1 MDTNSDI
8 IARYTVTHLTG
19 DEMIDTTDQRKKFNT
34 NIKLLIGD
42 YNKSVLR
49 NNYVDPANPYK
60 EFMKYSSDEG
70 DKQDLENTVDFFPFL
85 GEKDSNGII
94 DTGHSK
100 YIEELFM
107 EIRDNSIGTSIL
119 LPIGGSIL
127 EEVIR
132 SRKKIY

>member
-1 MDTNSDI
+1 
-8 IARYTVTHLTG
+8 
-19 DEMIDTTDQRKKFNT
+19 MIDTTDQRKKFNT

-70 DKQDLENTVDFFPFL
+70 DKQDLENTVNFFPFS

-100 YIEELFM
+100 YNEELFM

-119 LPIGGSIL
+119 LPTGGSIL